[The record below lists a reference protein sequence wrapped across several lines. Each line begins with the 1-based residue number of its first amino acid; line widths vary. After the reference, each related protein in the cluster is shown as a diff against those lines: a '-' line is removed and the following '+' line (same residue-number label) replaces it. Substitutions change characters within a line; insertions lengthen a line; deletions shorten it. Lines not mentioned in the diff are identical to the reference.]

1 MPFGGTGRLGKLRN
15 EDEKAFDILCR
26 RLQAV
31 SIQHRGR
38 TTEREKERAE
48 ENLEEQSERA
58 SQRAREGG
66 MTTGEKKRRISKGK
80 RSRLSPT
87 PHLGGDEPR
96 CRLADIGGGGR
107 IKSSAAPLNYS
118 QLQIMAGRKCHNNH
132 VLIGATPVAQRCLFL
147 AGSLSRRAISTGL

>member
-1 MPFGGTGRLGKLRN
+1 MPFGGAGRLGKLRN

-58 SQRAREGG
+58 SQ
-66 MTTGEKKRRISKGK
+66 
-80 RSRLSPT
+80 
-87 PHLGGDEPR
+87 
-96 CRLADIGGGGR
+96 
-107 IKSSAAPLNYS
+107 
-118 QLQIMAGRKCHNNH
+118 
-132 VLIGATPVAQRCLFL
+132 
-147 AGSLSRRAISTGL
+147 